1 MTEVLVRK
9 GRVIVDGRP
18 FRVKGAVEGA
28 EGILS
33 RGRVKILRLE
43 EGDPVS
49 VAAGILAALASEG
62 STLVLGELEVK
73 NPVLLS
79 SRCWII
85 ELLNIL
91 HNGGRI
97 PRGSPKI
104 AYRRVATLERLGLVR
119 KRRVTGGRGRP
130 HHEYTLTPIA
140 RLILLANRS
149 EPRSRIE
156 KNHHFRK

>member
-33 RGRVKILRLE
+33 RGSVKILLLE

-62 STLVLGELEVK
+62 STLVLRELEVK

-79 SRCWII
+79 SRCWIM

-97 PRGSPKI
+97 PRG
-104 AYRRVATLERLGLVR
+104 ARR
-119 KRRVTGGRGRP
+119 
-130 HHEYTLTPIA
+130 
-140 RLILLANRS
+140 
-149 EPRSRIE
+149 
-156 KNHHFRK
+156 